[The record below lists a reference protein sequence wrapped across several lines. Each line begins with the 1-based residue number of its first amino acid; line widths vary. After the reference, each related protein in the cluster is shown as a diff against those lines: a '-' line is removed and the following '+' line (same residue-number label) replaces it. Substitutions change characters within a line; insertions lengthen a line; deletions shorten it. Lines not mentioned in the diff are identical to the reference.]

1 MVRRVLRYLIIA
13 VVAVTLASLLLPRRH
28 TATVGR
34 HRDYAEI
41 AGDTLRVVTEYN
53 DVGFYIDGDSLDG
66 FHYRLIEDFARTHG
80 LELLITPE
88 MDIARST
95 EGLADGRYD
104 IMALGLHLMG
114 PWRDSFLLTKPVAQG
129 KEVLVQRR
137 PYTHGDSA
145 AYIRSALDLM
155 GRTLHVVKG
164 SPSLLRLHNL
174 SDEIGDT
181 IYVEEVERYGAEQLI
196 AMVAHGDID
205 YVVCDESLA
214 RRAAMRM
221 DSIDVETDIGFT
233 RYHSWAVSRQSP
245 ALLDSLNAWIERF
258 RDTRRYKRLHKT
270 YYGY

>member
-1 MVRRVLRYLIIA
+1 MA
-13 VVAVTLASLLLPRRH
+13 VAVASLLFSKR
-28 TATVGR
+28 TAPAAGS

-41 AGDTLRVVTEYN
+41 AADTLRVVTEYN

-80 LELLITPE
+80 LELKITPE
-88 MDIARST
+88 MDLEKST
-95 EGLADGRYD
+95 QGLLEGKYD
-104 IMALGLHLMG
+104 LLALGLHLT
-114 PWRDSFLLTKPVAQG
+114 PLWRDSFLLTKPVAQG

-137 PYTHGDSA
+137 PYTSDDSTT
-145 AYIRSALDLM
+145 YIRSALDLM
-155 GRTLHVVKG
+155 GRTLHVTAN
-164 SPSLLRLHNL
+164 SPSLLRLRNL

-181 IYVEEVERYGAEQLI
+181 IYVVEVEKYGAEQLI

-214 RRAAMRM
+214 RRAAMHI

-233 RYHSWAVSRQSP
+233 RFHSWAVSRQSTN
-245 ALLDSLNAWIERF
+245 LLDSLNSWIEAF
-258 RDTRRYKRLHKT
+258 RDTRRYKRLHKE